1 MADKRRQSLRQTTL
15 SSPKA
20 NDDPTP
26 TMNTRR
32 TASTPTTQEIILQPN
47 TVKDAVSGKAHLEKM
62 ALAVSGK
69 PYATDTLTE
78 ILFHITQLKGI
89 TLPVQTAI
97 RAVAFILE
105 EHTELKIADAVAKLT
120 ITAMAPHMAKL
131 QEETTKLSKLM
142 EELSASP
149 DHTRFEQMQQT
160 IDLIA
165 VQTKDNPK
173 PVTSSYK
180 TALLSGIGMENQSKL
195 IKLAAKNAIKER
207 QVSITV
213 SNDSDLAPG
222 KVSQSQLV
230 ERVKVALEVISNEGE
245 QELLLKAVN
254 QYRSSNIVIEMT
266 NESAAQHLWKDTVKQ
281 AFIEKLDPKA
291 VFKDRTY
298 NIVLQFVPI
307 SFNPSQRANL
317 TDLERENGW
326 KEGSMLTARWI
337 KPPERRAN
345 DQQVAHI
352 LATLGD
358 VQTANNILR
367 DGFTIDQ
374 RKLQA
379 KKNKREPL
387 RCTKCQLYGHF
398 AQDCLSK
405 KDTCTKCA
413 GEHRTSDCNGK

>member
-1 MADKRRQSLRQTTL
+1 MTDKRRQSLRQTTL

-20 NDDPTP
+20 SDDPTP
-26 TMNTRR
+26 AMNTRR

-47 TVKDAVSGKAHLEKM
+47 VVKDAASGKTHLEKT

-105 EHTELKIADAVAKLT
+105 EQTELKIADVVAKLT
-120 ITAMAPHMAKL
+120 ITAMALHMAKL
-131 QEETTKLSKLM
+131 QEEMIKLSKLT
-142 EELSASP
+142 EELNVSL
-149 DHTRFEQMQQT
+149 DHTPRLDQMQQT

-165 VQTKDNPK
+165 MQTKDNPK
-173 PVTSSYK
+173 PATSSYK
-180 TALLSGIGMENQSKL
+180 TALLTGIGTENQSKL

-207 QVSITV
+207 QVLITV

-222 KVSQSQLV
+222 KVSHSQLV
-230 ERVKVALEVISNEGE
+230 ERIKEALEAISKDGE
-245 QELLLKAVN
+245 PELHLKAASQHRN
-254 QYRSSNIVIEMT
+254 GNIVIEMM
-266 NESAAQHLWKDTVKQ
+266 NELAAQRLRENTVKQ
-281 AFIEKLDPKA
+281 AFIDKLDPKA
-291 VFKDRTY
+291 VFKDHSYT
-298 NIVLQFVPI
+298 IVLQFVPV

-326 KEGSMLTARWI
+326 KEGSVLTAQWI

-358 VQTANNILR
+358 VQTANTILR
-367 DGFTIDQ
+367 DGLTIDQ
-374 RKLQA
+374 WKLQA

-387 RCTKCQLYGHF
+387 
-398 AQDCLSK
+398 
-405 KDTCTKCA
+405 
-413 GEHRTSDCNGK
+413 